1 MRVVS
6 REQGLSGPA
15 SGRRKAGAFG
25 KSRQRNAVEASP
37 RRGSRAGFVKPR
49 GSPRLP
55 QEVTIAKRYEGLL
68 HSYHK
73 HAEFPNLRRASARP
87 SVSWPTRTRT
97 AMLAVTEQ
105 LASLRTEGVDLLKI
119 DPYSIYLIERQFVE
133 AAEADE
139 NLSSTHWIE
148 AAFLDRLRTDLQR
161 ECEYH
166 SVLEGAMIGAKRS
179 RIHATDHVPGNA
191 APWAQQHF
199 RAALSTSSSSPLED
213 LHAALRDTIPELSA
227 WARAEPDG
235 ERAKR
240 RRHMME
246 DA

>member
-1 MRVVS
+1 M
-6 REQGLSGPA
+6 
-15 SGRRKAGAFG
+15 
-25 KSRQRNAVEASP
+25 
-37 RRGSRAGFVKPR
+37 
-49 GSPRLP
+49 
-55 QEVTIAKRYEGLL
+55 
-68 HSYHK
+68 